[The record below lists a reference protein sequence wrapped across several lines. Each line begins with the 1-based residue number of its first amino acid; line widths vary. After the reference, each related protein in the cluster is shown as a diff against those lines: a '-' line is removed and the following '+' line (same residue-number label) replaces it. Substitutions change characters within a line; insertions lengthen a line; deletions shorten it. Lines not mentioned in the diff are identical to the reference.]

1 MASTV
6 PGLFF
11 MAKNPHLTFTGN
23 KRPPPKGFGNQQ
35 SFVISAE
42 SEQETQ
48 AAGRVLSQ
56 KNADRLGGT
65 VRTLIEVLSDAGI
78 LDSGDMNSLADF
90 IRKEAGETP
99 KEEAPEPIEAG
110 SFKEMVDRNSW
121 EMRLNSAMNLFR
133 DRFTMLHEMSDSE
146 LSNFIA
152 AGNDR
157 NQGISTLLADFTSIL
172 NSLDKDHPGPGRY
185 GFGMALSASSGE
197 ALQALAFDTSIQL
210 EASNDNPNRRP
221 IRGVLFRVDEPSEA
235 VPAVG
240 PGLPLYI
247 PKSVA
252 EDVIRAGVAGLP
264 LDAHESLSQHANEDI
279 AGVMQSAALNGNDFE
294 VAGIVWPW
302 SRQKKV
308 QAIAKNAHRLG
319 MSMNA
324 MAKGHQQ
331 EVGGRRVFWVDEL
344 NLMGANILYSDKAT
358 YRKTRLLAAQ
368 GLPEEDLS
376 IRQILLL
383 DFPVE
388 AEPVPIAASAQE
400 DDDIE
405 PELSPEETGE
415 ILEEE
420 TMSEE
425 IKEQLQAMS
434 RTLSDVVGTL
444 NGTVTQLSSEIEAL
458 KTQVRDVRQDY
469 ETRQTVAAQAAEEAR
484 KQEEQQNL
492 VQLMRAE
499 IEAVHKRYN
508 PSGSPTRSTH
518 RTVPVAAG
526 AQSPGLDGEQM
537 QLQLQLAA
545 LDGQLTALQSNS
557 NYDPAQVM
565 QLLDRKRDLQVQLQG
580 QGGY

>member
-1 MASTV
+1 
-6 PGLFF
+6 
-11 MAKNPHLTFTGN
+11 
-23 KRPPPKGFGNQQ
+23 
-35 SFVISAE
+35 
-42 SEQETQ
+42 
-48 AAGRVLSQ
+48 
-56 KNADRLGGT
+56 
-65 VRTLIEVLSDAGI
+65 
-78 LDSGDMNSLADF
+78 
-90 IRKEAGETP
+90 
-99 KEEAPEPIEAG
+99 
-110 SFKEMVDRNSW
+110 
-121 EMRLNSAMNLFR
+121 
-133 DRFTMLHEMSDSE
+133 
-146 LSNFIA
+146 
-152 AGNDR
+152 
-157 NQGISTLLADFTSIL
+157 
-172 NSLDKDHPGPGRY
+172 
-185 GFGMALSASSGE
+185 
-197 ALQALAFDTSIQL
+197 
-210 EASNDNPNRRP
+210 
-221 IRGVLFRVDEPSEA
+221 
-235 VPAVG
+235 
-240 PGLPLYI
+240 
-247 PKSVA
+247 
-252 EDVIRAGVAGLP
+252 
-264 LDAHESLSQHANEDI
+264 
-279 AGVMQSAALNGNDFE
+279 
-294 VAGIVWPW
+294 
-302 SRQKKV
+302 V

-376 IRQILLL
+376 DREILLL

-400 DDDIE
+400 EDEVE
-405 PELSPEETGE
+405 PELSPGETGE

-484 KQEEQQNL
+484 KEEEQKSL

-545 LDGQLTALQSNS
+545 IDGQLTALQSTS